1 MNRYKQVAT
10 QNHIMVQVELP
21 MEIWIVIRD
30 VIEQTVTAKG
40 REGTQMLLSIFDAFD
55 AAGVHLPVPEEVT
68 ESTDN

>member
-10 QNHIMVQVELP
+10 QDHIMVQVDLP

>member
-10 QNHIMVQVELP
+10 QDHIMVQVDLP

-55 AAGVHLPVPEEVT
+55 AAGVQLPVPQEVT

>member
-1 MNRYKQVAT
+1 
-10 QNHIMVQVELP
+10 

>member
-1 MNRYKQVAT
+1 VAT
-10 QNHIMVQVELP
+10 QDHIMVQVDLP